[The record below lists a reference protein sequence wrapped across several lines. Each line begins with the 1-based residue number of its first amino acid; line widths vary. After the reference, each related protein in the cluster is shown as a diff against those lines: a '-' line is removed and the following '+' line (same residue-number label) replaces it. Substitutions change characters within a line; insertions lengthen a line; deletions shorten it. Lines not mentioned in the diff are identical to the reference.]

1 MKIVILGGAGEHDE
15 EMAFYV
21 DGKLIKTVIIDGGLE
36 CPESVMDFM
45 SEFHLKTTDAGITEM
60 ADLDRKPDVVTTNGR
75 LCFES
80 DEEYDAFIAANPNH
94 VEDPDGDLYFPF
106 PEVLT
111 DEELK
116 KYL

>member
-1 MKIVILGGAGEHDE
+1 MKIVILGGAGEDGD

-21 DGKLIKTVIIDGGLE
+21 DSKLIKTTTINGGLG
-36 CPESVMDFM
+36 CPESVMDYM
-45 SEFHLKTTDAGITEM
+45 SEFHLSAKKAGIT
-60 ADLDRKPDVVTTNGR
+60 DVTVLDRKPDVVTDKGR

-80 DEEYDAFIAANPNH
+80 DEEYDAYIAANPDH

-106 PEVLT
+106 PEGLT